1 MTIQGSKGRDVDIS
15 DDVKL
20 LESMGYSQELKRR
33 MSSFSNFAISF
44 SIICILAGG
53 ITSLQ
58 LGTNAVGGAA
68 AGIAW
73 PIGVIFA
80 LIVALAMA
88 QVASAY
94 PTAGGLYHWSSI
106 LGGKGWGWATAW
118 FNLLGLIFVTAAV
131 NVGAYQL
138 IISTFLPLF
147 GVDPSKLT
155 LAHQIFGVTLITA
168 SHALFNHLGIRITTI
183 LTDFAGYLIF
193 VVSILLTVAMLVF
206 ARTHEFSRLVTFT
219 NLSGDA
225 GGGVW
230 PTNGS
235 TAMLLLL
242 ALLWPV
248 YTITGYDASAHTSEE
263 TVAAAKNVPKGI
275 LRSVYLSGIFGWIMV
290 CSFVL
295 ALPSV
300 SEGAAQGGNIF
311 FWLMDKVIP
320 SWLKLPLEIGI
331 VLANYVCGL
340 ACLTS
345 TSRMMFAFSRDGGLP
360 GSRWLRKVSPTH
372 GVPVIAIWAGAALT
386 VACTLYTPA
395 YSTLTTACVIFL
407 YISYVMPTAA
417 GIFAYGKTWKTMGP
431 FDLGGPLYRL
441 IGVIAVLGVA
451 ILIIAGVQPPNDAAL
466 PVTAITIV
474 LLVVTWYGGIRKVFA
489 GTPQPA
495 QAEVDAS
502 GEAAAAA

>member
-1 MTIQGSKGRDVDIS
+1 
-15 DDVKL
+15 
-20 LESMGYSQELKRR
+20 
-33 MSSFSNFAISF
+33 
-44 SIICILAGG
+44 
-53 ITSLQ
+53 
-58 LGTNAVGGAA
+58 
-68 AGIAW
+68 
-73 PIGVIFA
+73 
-80 LIVALAMA
+80 
-88 QVASAY
+88 
-94 PTAGGLYHWSSI
+94 
-106 LGGKGWGWATAW
+106 
-118 FNLLGLIFVTAAV
+118 
-131 NVGAYQL
+131 
-138 IISTFLPLF
+138 
-147 GVDPSKLT
+147 
-155 LAHQIFGVTLITA
+155 
-168 SHALFNHLGIRITTI
+168 
-183 LTDFAGYLIF
+183 
-193 VVSILLTVAMLVF
+193 
-206 ARTHEFSRLVTFT
+206 
-219 NLSGDA
+219 
-225 GGGVW
+225 
-230 PTNGS
+230 
-235 TAMLLLL
+235 
-242 ALLWPV
+242 
-248 YTITGYDASAHTSEE
+248 
-263 TVAAAKNVPKGI
+263 VPKGI

-320 SWLKLPLEIGI
+320 TWLKLPLEIGI

-372 GVPVIAIWAGAALT
+372 GVPVIAIWAGAAFT

-474 LLVVTWYGGIRKVFA
+474 LLVLTWYGGIRKAFA
-489 GTPQPA
+489 GTPRPA